1 LPLRKS
7 FNANDLIF
15 LTVEDGL
22 EGVRAP
28 EVDRIRLTNYAVDGP
43 PAWAAR
49 GAATEYWLNS
59 NKGTKT
65 LTGLSPKAL
74 KQPSDLFVVVEP
86 PYSVGPP
93 IDQYLQLSKLAIE
106 WKELQAASKR

>member
-1 LPLRKS
+1 VFLYLSDCWTDRLADAP
-7 FNANDLIF
+7 DLHN
-15 LTVEDGL
+15 G
-22 EGVRAP
+22 
-28 EVDRIRLTNYAVDGP
+28 
-43 PAWAAR
+43 
-49 GAATEYWLNS
+49 LNS

>member
-49 GAATEYWLNS
+49 GAAMEYSRRRNS
-59 NKGTKT
+59 HSPMVDS
-65 LTGLSPKAL
+65 TGNAK
-74 KQPSDLFVVVEP
+74 PSRR
-86 PYSVGPP
+86 
-93 IDQYLQLSKLAIE
+93 K
-106 WKELQAASKR
+106 